1 MKPSRRL
8 RPGFT
13 PQALLLCTAVLANW
27 SGAAYAQSLV
37 ELYDSARAYDANYL
51 SAKLQYDANLAR
63 AEQARAGMRTTAN
76 LAAGLSYSDQTL
88 SASSTASQAAATQA
102 LNRGFQT
109 QSISANASHPIYRPA
124 NQAAFQQAGRQE
136 QLAKAQLEQA
146 EQDLILRTS
155 QAYFDVLAAQDNL
168 TAVQAQR
175 TAVSEQ
181 LAAAKRRFEVGTS
194 TIVDTRQAQAA
205 FDRIQAAQIQ
215 AENDLAVRRLAL
227 DQLVGRT
234 GTRPLA
240 LSVPV
245 LLPAIEGDVNGWVQ
259 DAQAQHPSVRSAETN
274 VEIARLEV
282 VRAQAG
288 HKPTLDATAS
298 QSFTQTPSGNSSST
312 AARRASA
319 TVVGLSFNLPLF
331 AGYATENRIKETLAL
346 GEKASSDLESAK
358 RNVAQSTRAAFFNV
372 VSGQSRVKALEAAE
386 TSSQSLVDS
395 TRLGYQV
402 GVTINLDVLD
412 AQSQLFQTRRD
423 LAVARYDV
431 LVGVLR
437 LRQASGGLGVGD
449 LQTINRI
456 LARP

>member
-8 RPGFT
+8 RPGPLT
-13 PQALLLCTAVLANW
+13 LLCAAVIGTW
-27 SGAAYAQSLV
+27 GSAAHAQSLL
-37 ELYDSARAYDANYL
+37 ELYESARGYDASYL
-51 SAKLQYDANLAR
+51 SAKLQYDASLAS
-63 AEQARAGMRTTAN
+63 AEQGKAGMRPSAN
-76 LAAGLSYSDQTL
+76 LSAGLSYTDQNL
-88 SASSTASQAAATQA
+88 SANSSATAAQAAALQA
-102 LNRGFQT
+102 SNRGFQT
-109 QSISANASHPIYRPA
+109 QSLSASASQPLYRPA
-124 NQAAFQQAGRQE
+124 NRAAYDQALQRAE
-136 QLAKAQLEQA
+136 LAKAQLEAA
-146 EQDLILRTS
+146 EQELILRTS

-175 TAVSEQ
+175 TAVAEQ

-227 DQLVGRT
+227 DQLVGRA
-234 GTRPLA
+234 GTRPLP
-240 LSVPV
+240 LSTPV
-245 LLPAIEGDVNGWVQ
+245 LLPAIEGDVNRWVQ
-259 DAQAQHPSVRSAETN
+259 DAQTQHPSVRGAQTN
-274 VEIARLEV
+274 LEIARLEV

-298 QSFTQTPSGNSSST
+298 QSFSQTPSGTSSST
-312 AARRASA
+312 VTKRASA

-346 GEKASSDLESAK
+346 GDKASSDLESAK
-358 RNVAQSTRAAFFNV
+358 RTVSQTTRAAFFNV
-372 VSGQSRVKALEAAE
+372 MSGQSRVKALEAAE

-437 LRQASGGLGVGD
+437 LRQASGGLAVGD
-449 LQTINRI
+449 LQNINRI

>member
-88 SASSTASQAAATQA
+88 STSSTASQAAATQA

-274 VEIARLEV
+274 LEIARLEV

-312 AARRASA
+312 AARRTSA

-346 GEKASSDLESAK
+346 DEKASSDLESAK

>member
-1 MKPSRRL
+1 
-8 RPGFT
+8 
-13 PQALLLCTAVLANW
+13 
-27 SGAAYAQSLV
+27 
-37 ELYDSARAYDANYL
+37 
-51 SAKLQYDANLAR
+51 LQR
-63 AEQARAGMRTTAN
+63 AE
-76 LAAGLSYSDQTL
+76 
-88 SASSTASQAAATQA
+88 
-102 LNRGFQT
+102 
-109 QSISANASHPIYRPA
+109 
-124 NQAAFQQAGRQE
+124 
-136 QLAKAQLEQA
+136 LAKAQLEAA
-146 EQDLILRTS
+146 EQELILRTS

-175 TAVSEQ
+175 TAVAEQ

-234 GTRPLA
+234 GTRPLP
-240 LSVPV
+240 LSTPV
-245 LLPAIEGDVNGWVQ
+245 LLPAIEGDVNRWVQ
-259 DAQAQHPSVRSAETN
+259 DAQAQHPSVRGAQTN
-274 VEIARLEV
+274 LEIARLEV

-298 QSFTQTPSGNSSST
+298 QNFSQTPSGTSSST
-312 AARRASA
+312 VTKRASA

-346 GEKASSDLESAK
+346 GDKASSDLESAK
-358 RNVAQSTRAAFFNV
+358 RTVAQTTRAAFFNV
-372 VSGQSRVKALEAAE
+372 MSGQSRVKALEAAE

-437 LRQASGGLGVGD
+437 LRQASGGLAVGD
-449 LQTINRI
+449 LQNINRI

>member
-1 MKPSRRL
+1 VIGSW
-8 RPGFT
+8 G
-13 PQALLLCTAVLANW
+13 
-27 SGAAYAQSLV
+27 GAAHAQSLL
-37 ELYDSARAYDANYL
+37 ELYESARGYDASYL
-51 SAKLQYDANLAR
+51 SAKLQYDASLAS
-63 AEQARAGMRTTAN
+63 AEQGKAGMRPSAN
-76 LAAGLSYSDQTL
+76 LSAGLSYTDQNL
-88 SASSTASQAAATQA
+88 SANSSATAAQAAALQA
-102 LNRGFQT
+102 SNRGFQT
-109 QSISANASHPIYRPA
+109 QSLSASASQPLYRPA
-124 NQAAFQQAGRQE
+124 NRAAYDQALQRAE
-136 QLAKAQLEQA
+136 LAKAQLEAA
-146 EQDLILRTS
+146 EQELILRTS

-175 TAVSEQ
+175 TAVAEQ

-227 DQLVGRT
+227 DQLVGRA
-234 GTRPLA
+234 GTRPLP
-240 LSVPV
+240 LSTPV
-245 LLPAIEGDVNGWVQ
+245 LLPAIEGDVNRWVQ
-259 DAQAQHPSVRSAETN
+259 DAQTQHPSVRGAQTN
-274 VEIARLEV
+274 LEIARLEV

-298 QSFTQTPSGNSSST
+298 QSFSQTPNGTASST
-312 AARRASA
+312 VTKRASA

-346 GEKASSDLESAK
+346 GDKASSDLESAK
-358 RNVAQSTRAAFFNV
+358 RTVSQTTRAAFFNV
-372 VSGQSRVKALEAAE
+372 MSGQSRVKALEAAE

-437 LRQASGGLGVGD
+437 LRQASGGLAVGD
-449 LQTINRI
+449 LQNINRI